1 MIEFNDVCKTY
12 ENGTEALSHISFKI
26 EKGEFVFIVGPSG
39 SGKSTLAKLLMYE
52 EKATSGDIRIND
64 YHVTELG
71 RRDVPYL
78 RRSMGVVFQDFRLLQ
93 DRTVYDN
100 IMFAMQVV
108 GATKKEIRRRI
119 PTVLSAVGL
128 THKARSYPDQL
139 SGGEQ
144 QRIAIARAVLKNAP
158 VIILD
163 EATAFADPDNEA
175 KVQAAFGALSRGKTV
190 IMIAHRL
197 STVANADCIYVIE
210 DGKVAEAGK
219 RDELCEKNGLFAKM
233 WRAYQE
239 SVEWKVEKE
248 VSGK

>member
-1 MIEFNDVCKTY
+1 MIEFKDVCKTY
-12 ENGTEALSHISFKI
+12 ENGTEALSHVSFKI

-52 EKATSGDIRIND
+52 EQATSGDIRIND
-64 YHVTELG
+64 FHVTELAK
-71 RRDVPYL
+71 RDVPYL

-144 QRIAIARAVLKNAP
+144 QRVSLARALANNPPLLIADEPTANLNPSTALEIVE
-158 VIILD
+158 ILEQIND
-163 EATAFADPDNEA
+163 
-175 KVQAAFGALSRGKTV
+175 RGTTV
-190 IMIAHRL
+190 IMATHAKEIVNRFQKRVLTISDGRL
-197 STVANADCIYVIE
+197 V
-210 DGKVAEAGK
+210 
-219 RDELCEKNGLFAKM
+219 RDCEKGG
-233 WRAYQE
+233 YDDGQE
-239 SVEWKVEKE
+239 
-248 VSGK
+248 

>member
-119 PTVLSAVGL
+119 PTVLSACL
-128 THKARSYPDQL
+128 LYT
-139 SGGEQ
+139 
-144 QRIAIARAVLKNAP
+144 
-158 VIILD
+158 
-163 EATAFADPDNEA
+163 
-175 KVQAAFGALSRGKTV
+175 SRCV
-190 IMIAHRL
+190 
-197 STVANADCIYVIE
+197 
-210 DGKVAEAGK
+210 
-219 RDELCEKNGLFAKM
+219 
-233 WRAYQE
+233 
-239 SVEWKVEKE
+239 
-248 VSGK
+248 

>member
-1 MIEFNDVCKTY
+1 MQAAMVKREKNVIEFKDVCKTY
-12 ENGTEALSHISFKI
+12 ENGTEALSHVNFKI

-52 EKATSGDIRIND
+52 EKATSGEIRIND
-64 YHVTELG
+64 YHVNELR

-144 QRIAIARAVLKNAP
+144 QRVSLARALANNPPLLIADEPTANLNPSTAMEIVE
-158 VIILD
+158 ILEQIND
-163 EATAFADPDNEA
+163 
-175 KVQAAFGALSRGKTV
+175 RGTTV
-190 IMIAHRL
+190 IMATHAKEIVDRFQKRVITIADGRL
-197 STVANADCIYVIE
+197 VRDCEKGGYD
-210 DGKVAEAGK
+210 DGKE
-219 RDELCEKNGLFAKM
+219 
-233 WRAYQE
+233 
-239 SVEWKVEKE
+239 
-248 VSGK
+248 

>member
-1 MIEFNDVCKTY
+1 MIEVKDVCKTY
-12 ENGTEALSHISFKI
+12 ENGTEALSHVSFKI

-52 EKATSGDIRIND
+52 EQATSGDIRIND
-64 YHVTELG
+64 FHVTELAK
-71 RRDVPYL
+71 RDVPYL

-144 QRIAIARAVLKNAP
+144 QRVSLARALANNPPLLIADEPTANLNPSTALEIVE
-158 VIILD
+158 ILEQIND
-163 EATAFADPDNEA
+163 
-175 KVQAAFGALSRGKTV
+175 RGTTV
-190 IMIAHRL
+190 IMATHAKEIVNRFQKRVLTISDGRL
-197 STVANADCIYVIE
+197 V
-210 DGKVAEAGK
+210 
-219 RDELCEKNGLFAKM
+219 RDCEKGG
-233 WRAYQE
+233 YDDGQE
-239 SVEWKVEKE
+239 
-248 VSGK
+248 

>member
-144 QRIAIARAVLKNAP
+144 QRVSLARALANNPPLLIADEPTANLNPSTAMEIVE
-158 VIILD
+158 ILEQIND
-163 EATAFADPDNEA
+163 
-175 KVQAAFGALSRGKTV
+175 RGTTV
-190 IMIAHRL
+190 IMATHAKEIVNQFQKRVITISDGRL
-197 STVANADCIYVIE
+197 V
-210 DGKVAEAGK
+210 
-219 RDELCEKNGLFAKM
+219 RDCEKGG
-233 WRAYQE
+233 YDDGE
-239 SVEWKVEKE
+239 E
-248 VSGK
+248 